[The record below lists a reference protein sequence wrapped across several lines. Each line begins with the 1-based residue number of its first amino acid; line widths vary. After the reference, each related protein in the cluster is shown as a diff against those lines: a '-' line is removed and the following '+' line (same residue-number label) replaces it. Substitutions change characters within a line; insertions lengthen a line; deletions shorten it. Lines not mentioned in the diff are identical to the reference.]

1 MSDHL
6 DSIVKASAMLRDAMN
21 LPPPDAGKQGQGRP
35 TISVGWAEDE
45 EGASTVRAVVGESR
59 AELECCPG
67 RDGDRFLYL
76 DGENRYHGGLFL
88 SPDGMRAVVA
98 VLSKWLGE
106 CAG

>member
-6 DSIVKASAMLRDAMN
+6 DAIVTASAMLRDAMN
-21 LPPPDAGKQGQGRP
+21 LPLPDAGKQGHERP
-35 TISVGWAEDE
+35 DLSAIWAEDE
-45 EGASTVRAVVGESR
+45 EGAKTVRAVVGESR

-76 DGENRYHGGLFL
+76 DGENRHGGMFL

-106 CAG
+106 CVE